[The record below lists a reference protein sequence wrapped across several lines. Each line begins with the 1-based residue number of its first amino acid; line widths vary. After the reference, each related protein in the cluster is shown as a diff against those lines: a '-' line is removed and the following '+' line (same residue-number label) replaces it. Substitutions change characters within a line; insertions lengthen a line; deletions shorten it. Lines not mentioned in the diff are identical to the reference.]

1 MVDDKYYSPTEL
13 AEILNLD
20 PRTVRNLIKKGEI
33 KAIKVG
39 SQWRIG
45 ENDFETFIEENR
57 NVIDD
62 N

>member
-20 PRTVRNLIKKGEI
+20 PRTVRNLIKNGDI
-33 KAIKVG
+33 KAVKVG

-45 ENDFETFIEENR
+45 KNDFEAFIEENR
-57 NVIDD
+57 NVD
-62 N
+62 NN

>member
-20 PRTVRNLIKKGEI
+20 PRTVRNLIKNGDI
-33 KAIKVG
+33 KAVKVG

-45 ENDFETFIEENR
+45 KNDFETFIKENR
-57 NVIDD
+57 NVDE

>member
-20 PRTVRNLIKKGEI
+20 PRTVRNLIKNGDI
-33 KAIKVG
+33 KAVKVG

-45 ENDFETFIEENR
+45 ENDFESFIKENR
-57 NVIDD
+57 NVDE